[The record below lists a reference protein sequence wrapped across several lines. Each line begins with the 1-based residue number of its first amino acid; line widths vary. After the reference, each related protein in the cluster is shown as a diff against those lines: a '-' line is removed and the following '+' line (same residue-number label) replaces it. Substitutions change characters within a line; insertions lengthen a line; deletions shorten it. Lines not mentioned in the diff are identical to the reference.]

1 MDKPVENCSAYS
13 DRPVMLD
20 HHDSVRDHVQQKVCS
35 EVEHLERRI
44 ETLRLNRA
52 PHAEI
57 MISAFQRMIN
67 RKKGFLE
74 TALLTDRPLW

>member
-1 MDKPVENCSAYS
+1 MDKPAENCSTQS
-13 DRPVMLD
+13 ERPLMLD
-20 HHDSVRDHVQQKVCS
+20 HHDSVRDHVHQKVSS

-44 ETLRLNRA
+44 ETLRLTRA

-74 TALLTDRPLW
+74 NTLLTDRPTC